1 MAAGFGGARHALT
14 NHLGCLPDLPELDLD
29 QKPIRGVGL
38 RSRPLMLVVVATDSD
53 VCEARLPRLLKLA
66 KKHKPAGLDTV
77 VASID
82 DVAVEATLRWMGVH
96 APGVRQV
103 PQGRALLMSL
113 WIRRVPTVIVAT
125 ASGRVLAVDP
135 DDETLARSL
144 QRVARVAEDKPAEE
158 DG

>member
-1 MAAGFGGARHALT
+1 MKARL
-14 NHLGCLPDLPELDLD
+14 LVEGLPDLPELDLD
-29 QKPIRGVGL
+29 QKPIRGAGL

-53 VCEARLPRLLKLA
+53 VCEARLPGLLKLA

-82 DVAVEATLRWMGVH
+82 AVEGVPVEATLRWMGVH

-103 PQGRALLMSL
+103 PQGGALFMSL

-125 ASGRVLAVDP
+125 ASGRVLAVNP
-135 DDETLARSL
+135 DDEMLARSL
-144 QRVARVAEDKPAEE
+144 QRIARVAEDEPAEE